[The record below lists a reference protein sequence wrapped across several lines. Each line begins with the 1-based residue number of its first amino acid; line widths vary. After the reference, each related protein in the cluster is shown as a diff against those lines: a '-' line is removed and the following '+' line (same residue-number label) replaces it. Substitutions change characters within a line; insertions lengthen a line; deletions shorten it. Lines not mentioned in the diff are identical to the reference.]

1 MHPSQGKNLPEE
13 INETLEVKKGSA
25 GKQMGNNY
33 KEMRNRRNGWIT
45 FRLGQKPLNTGVTKK
60 Q

>member
-13 INETLEVKKGSA
+13 INETLEVKKGRA

-33 KEMRNRRNGWIT
+33 KWE
-45 FRLGQKPLNTGVTKK
+45 TGGMNK
-60 Q
+60 